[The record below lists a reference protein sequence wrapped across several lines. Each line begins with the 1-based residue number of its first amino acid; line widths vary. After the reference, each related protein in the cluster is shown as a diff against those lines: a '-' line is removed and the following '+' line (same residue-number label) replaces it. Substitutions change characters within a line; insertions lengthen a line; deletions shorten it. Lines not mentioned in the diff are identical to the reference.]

1 MEDLLSATHFIYMIS
16 FYLHNDPRKC
26 LISEATVKAQILPK
40 LTREAGADRLR
51 QSDLRAHTLRY
62 STHCLLKPQTAFDTH
77 RSTSSCVSYTGCHWC
92 LGPNGKAPP
101 LSLLKSRLELSPMV
115 M

>member
-40 LTREAGADRLR
+40 LTQRGW
-51 QSDLRAHTLRY
+51 S
-62 STHCLLKPQTAFDTH
+62 
-77 RSTSSCVSYTGCHWC
+77 
-92 LGPNGKAPP
+92 
-101 LSLLKSRLELSPMV
+101 
-115 M
+115 